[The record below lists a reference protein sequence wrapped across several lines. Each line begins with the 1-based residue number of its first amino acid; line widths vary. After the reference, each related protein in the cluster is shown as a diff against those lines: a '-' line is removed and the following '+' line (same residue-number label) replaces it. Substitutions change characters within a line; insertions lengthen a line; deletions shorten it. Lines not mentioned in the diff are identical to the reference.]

1 MYFLLIH
8 LAVYCNS
15 DFHSLAASKVYSL
28 FLAFISLSIMCLYRC
43 VCSAFIPSVSA
54 EYLRFVACSLDPY
67 LFKYFLCCILFLFY
81 SWNFIFWHIRYYP
94 RTFGYLILF
103 FHPYVSV
110 CILSTDLFSC
120 SMIFFILCW
129 IYWWAHQRQNSL
141 LLPLFS
147 IWLFLSASI
156 SLLHMFMH
164 VVNLFLYRL

>member
-43 VCSAFIPSVSA
+43 VCSAFIPLVSA
-54 EYLRFVACSLDPY
+54 EYLRSVACSLDPY

-120 SMIFFILCW
+120 SMIFFIPVLNLLMSSSKAKFTSFTTLFYLIISFSFYLFAPYVHACC
-129 IYWWAHQRQNSL
+129 QSFSL
-141 LLPLFS
+141 
-147 IWLFLSASI
+147 
-156 SLLHMFMH
+156 
-164 VVNLFLYRL
+164 